1 MVRFDSLSLL
11 AEEYTYMYQS
21 VRDPLKL
28 NIDEAINY
36 FTTHIFELDHNYEEL
51 GHDTYYNMRDRIH
64 NIQGKVLYFWLKI
77 FHEAE
82 YKRNVLAKYGINT
95 SDLDITITKIFELFK
110 IIYNN
115 VRDVYMGAHES
126 MANDPDLPH
135 YKQIDDGLSLL
146 KNAKTLNKQIIAVTI
161 CLNIVHE
168 SGNLL
173 EDYFG
178 LSKTQL
184 DDLSN
189 LPKKQWDR
197 ELYKEFGIKIASNA
211 F

>member
-1 MVRFDSLSLL
+1 MGRFNSLALL
-11 AEEYTYMYQS
+11 AEEYTYMYQDI
-21 VRDPLKL
+21 RDPLKL

-36 FTTHIFELDHNYEEL
+36 FTTHIFELEHNYEEL
-51 GHDTYYNMRDRIH
+51 GHEAYYNMRDRIH
-64 NIQGKVLYFWLKI
+64 NIQGRVLYFWLKI

-95 SDLDITITKIFELFK
+95 SDLDIIITKIFELFK
-110 IIYNN
+110 TIYTN
-115 VRDVYMGAHES
+115 VYNVYYNGHKS
-126 MANDPDLPH
+126 MWSDPDLPH
-135 YKQIDDGLSLL
+135 FKEIEDGLSLL
-146 KNAKTLNKQIIAVTI
+146 KNAKPLNKKIIAVTI

-178 LSKTQL
+178 LSKNQL

-189 LPKKQWDR
+189 LPKNQWDR
-197 ELYKEFGIKIASNA
+197 ELYKEFGIKNS
-211 F
+211 